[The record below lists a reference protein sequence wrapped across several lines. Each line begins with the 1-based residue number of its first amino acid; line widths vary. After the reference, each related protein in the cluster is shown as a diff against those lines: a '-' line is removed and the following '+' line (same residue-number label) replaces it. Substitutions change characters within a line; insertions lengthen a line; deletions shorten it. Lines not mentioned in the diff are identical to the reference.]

1 MRMPVALRGS
11 LLLLLT
17 LCLFGCDGRTNA
29 PATPQRPR
37 LRVAIAGSLTDVMNG
52 MSDLMSREIVAD
64 VEWVPGGSG
73 ALAKQIED
81 GLNAD
86 VFLCDGSEWL
96 DELDRKKLVVEGTRR
111 DFAGNRLVVAA
122 PASAASRPSSMED
135 LPFNMYHPIATGDPS
150 HVPSGRYA
158 RQALEASGIWGHLKD
173 HLFLAPDERA
183 ALAAV
188 SSGKSPVAIVYQTEV
203 TRRSDV
209 VACFAVDPKLHQPII
224 YTGVVVKGTKH
235 EEAARRLL
243 GWLVGPRGV
252 EYLRRD
258 GFLSMH

>member
-1 MRMPVALRGS
+1 MRTPIALRGS

-17 LCLFGCDGRTNA
+17 LFLLGCDGRTNA
-29 PATPQRPR
+29 PVTPQRPR

-64 VEWVPGGSG
+64 VEWVSGGSG
-73 ALAKQIED
+73 ALAKRIED
-81 GLNAD
+81 ALSAD

-96 DELDRKKLVVEGTRR
+96 DELDRKELVVEGTRMN
-111 DFAGNRLVVAA
+111 FAANRLVVAA
-122 PASAASRPSSMED
+122 PASAASRPSSMQD
-135 LPFNMYHPIATGDPS
+135 LPFNMYHPVAISDPS

-158 RQALEASGIWGHLKD
+158 RQALEASGIWVHLKD